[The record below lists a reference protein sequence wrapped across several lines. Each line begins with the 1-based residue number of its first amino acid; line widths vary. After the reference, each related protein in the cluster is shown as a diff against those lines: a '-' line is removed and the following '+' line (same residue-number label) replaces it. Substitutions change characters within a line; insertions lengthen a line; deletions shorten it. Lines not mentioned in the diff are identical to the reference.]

1 MIDISITVQSN
12 PRGPGFWKLNTSFL
26 TEIEHVNQIKS
37 TIQAVKEEYQND
49 DTMNHALL
57 WEMIKMKA
65 REQSLKYAAAKKAKA
80 LKREEDL
87 EKAINNLQLQIE
99 TTSDNEGAKQL
110 ELERKKAEL
119 ENIIEYRTKGAI
131 LRSKCRWYNEGERNT
146 KYFLNMEKRHYK
158 QGVISQLKTNDD
170 ETVNSGKE
178 ILNQCESFYKTLYS
192 SQMNINDTY
201 GDDMFFD
208 KNNTKI
214 LNPDEQMSCEGL
226 LTKAE
231 CLQALKNTEANK
243 TPGSDGI
250 PAEFYKVFWN
260 DLSDLL
266 VNSINFAYR
275 TGQFSVTQRRGII
288 KLIPK
293 KDTVPYFIK
302 NWRPITLS
310 LIHI

>member
-1 MIDISITVQSN
+1 
-12 PRGPGFWKLNTSFL
+12 
-26 TEIEHVNQIKS
+26 
-37 TIQAVKEEYQND
+37 
-49 DTMNHALL
+49 
-57 WEMIKMKA
+57 
-65 REQSLKYAAAKKAKA
+65 
-80 LKREEDL
+80 
-87 EKAINNLQLQIE
+87 
-99 TTSDNEGAKQL
+99 
-110 ELERKKAEL
+110 
-119 ENIIEYRTKGAI
+119 
-131 LRSKCRWYNEGERNT
+131 
-146 KYFLNMEKRHYK
+146 MEKRHYK

-170 ETVNSGKE
+170 ETVNSDKE

-266 VNSINFAYR
+266 VNSINFAYQ

-302 NWRPITLS
+302 NWRPITLLNCDYRIATKAIANRLKNVLPNLIDNDQTGFLKDRFIGENIRLIDSVIHYTTANKVPGLLLLLDFEKAFDTVEWPFIQKTFRYYNFGQS
-310 LIHI
+310 LINWIKLCYHSTESCIFNNGWASD